1 MADDRI
7 LVLAQQ
13 NGYLTDSRI
22 GEAEVAAAHACE
34 LGRTVRPRDLLVEW
48 GDLSPEQLD
57 RLATQ
62 RADGDGDQ
70 PTPPGFRV
78 HGRLGEGGMGD
89 VYLAERLRDG
99 CDVALKVLPRRL
111 QANQEYRA
119 RFQRE
124 ARALGRCE
132 HPHVIGFEDAGSV
145 EGLPWLAM
153 EAVRGSDLKRHLLER
168 GALDEA
174 AARCLLRQMAA
185 ALTHVW
191 QRGIVHRDVK
201 PSNIL
206 LAPAR
211 PRQREPFCAKL
222 IDFGLAK
229 FREEFAPTGIHDL
242 TGTGIAVGTPHYM
255 SPEAASGDR
264 SADPRH
270 DVYSLGATVYHALLG
285 KPLYNGRSSAVIMYK
300 QATSRLDITPLERM
314 GLSPEFLDL
323 LRGML
328 AKPREGRI
336 ASWEVVVERV
346 AGLPPLPG
354 AGSSGRLHR
363 APPGLRPMRLA
374 IMGAALLLIIAGVA
388 LSLLGESEAG
398 GVVRVGPDELAV
410 ELAAAVERVDGVPG
424 GETVLL
430 LEPGRYRGNLTIAL
444 ERGLLSL
451 RAAEGGVELV
461 TADTHEPALRYVGG
475 PGGRLRLVNI
485 AVRGGLELGSGQ
497 CALVGGSVAG
507 PQIALRVDGGELTVD
522 RARIDGGPTA
532 LALAPGSRARLD
544 RVRLT
549 GAGPVVRAHDARLE
563 LRRCRL
569 LATASATDAVL
580 AVDGGE
586 LIVEETI
593 LAGNRT
599 GSGCAL
605 RALDWGELRHVR
617 VEGVATGIVAHN
629 STLGLIEA
637 VAIEAAGTGIAW
649 HGPDLVERS
658 WRELKIR
665 APRAFIGLEDDGWLG
680 EGPDPRRLADI
691 P

>member
-7 LVLAQQ
+7 LALAQQ

-34 LGRTVRPRDLLVEW
+34 QGLSVRPRDLLVEW
-48 GDLSPEQLD
+48 GDLSQEQLG
-57 RLATQ
+57 RLAAQ
-62 RADGDGDQ
+62 RSDDASDQ
-70 PTPPGFRV
+70 PTPPGFRI

-89 VYLAERLRDG
+89 VYLAECLRDG
-99 CDVALKVLPRRL
+99 RDVALKVLPRRL

-132 HPHVIGFEDAGSV
+132 HPHVIGFEAAGTV

-153 EAVRGSDLKRHLLER
+153 EAVRGNDLKRHLLER

-174 AARCLLRQMAA
+174 AARCLLRQIAA

-211 PRQREPFCAKL
+211 PRQREQFCAKL

-270 DVYSLGATVYHALLG
+270 DIYSLGATVYHALLG

-314 GLSPEFLDL
+314 GLSPAFLDL

-336 ASWEVVVERV
+336 ASWEAVSAHV

-354 AGSSGRLHR
+354 AGLSGRLR
-363 APPGLRPMRLA
+363 RGPPGLRPMRLA
-374 IMGAALLLIIAGVA
+374 ILGAALLLIAAGVV

-398 GVVRVGPDELAV
+398 GVVRVGPDVLAA
-410 ELAAAVERVDGVPG
+410 EIAAAVERVDGAPG

-430 LEPGRYRGNLTIAL
+430 LEPGRYSGNFHIAL
-444 ERGLLSL
+444 ERGLLNL
-451 RAAEGGVELV
+451 RAAEGAVELV
-461 TADTHEPALRYVGG
+461 AADTNRPALCCAGG
-475 PGGRLRLVNI
+475 STGRLRLVNI
-485 AVRGGLELGSGQ
+485 AVRGGLELRSGH

-507 PQIALRVDGGELTVD
+507 PEAALHVAGGELTVT
-522 RARIDGGPTA
+522 RSRIDGGSTA

-544 RVRLT
+544 HVRLT
-549 GAGPVVRAHDARLE
+549 GAGPVVRARDARLE
-563 LRRCRL
+563 LHRCRL
-569 LATASATDAVL
+569 LAAASATAAVL
-580 AVDGGE
+580 DMDGGE
-586 LIVEETI
+586 LIVEQTI

-599 GSGCAL
+599 DAGCAL

-617 VEGVATGIVAHN
+617 VEGVTTGIVAHD
-629 STLGLIEA
+629 SILGLIEA
-637 VAIEAAGTGIAW
+637 VAIEASETGIAW
-649 HGPDLVERS
+649 HGAQLTEHS
-658 WRELKIR
+658 WRELQIR
-665 APRAFIGLEDDGWLG
+665 APQALSGMEVSGWQG
-680 EGPDPRRLADI
+680 AGPDPQRLTDI